1 MYVLTIV
8 YYTIQMVTNVIHKG
22 FKMKNNLKINS
33 KATRECP
40 FRQTLDTLDGKW
52 KFAIIY
58 ELLKEDKYRFKELER
73 QVEGITPR
81 MLIKELKALEKS
93 DIILRKQYPTVPPK
107 VEYSLTEHGKSL
119 EAIMNIMSEWG
130 KKHLARK
137 KKK

>member
-1 MYVLTIV
+1 MLLT
-8 YYTIQMVTNVIHKG
+8 KD

-40 FRQTLDTLDGKW
+40 FRQTLETLDGKW

-58 ELLKEDKYRFKELER
+58 ELLKENKYRFKELER

-107 VEYSLTEHGKSL
+107 VEYSLTEHGKKL
-119 EAIMNIMSEWG
+119 RANYDDYE
-130 KKHLARK
+130 
-137 KKK
+137 

>member
-1 MYVLTIV
+1 
-8 YYTIQMVTNVIHKG
+8 
-22 FKMKNNLKINS
+22 MKNNLKINL

-58 ELLKEDKYRFKELER
+58 ELLKENKYRFKELER

-119 EAIMNIMSEWG
+119 EPIMMIMSEWG